1 MKKQRKSG
9 FMILT
14 RGKIIALLV
23 IMFPIAR
30 TAGGLL
36 DYYDEFIGLL
46 SICTIIALLIKKK
59 LDKQNRQI
67 LLCLTVITLIVI
79 LSNLYTH
86 YTVSFFAVIV
96 DILWLWKPFAT
107 FIAFQYFFKSEYQQ
121 RETVHNLLPFAK
133 FVVIFV
139 FSLSIIG
146 QFVNIGVTGTHSIL
160 GFKSFY
166 FFWHNGIQTGW
177 LIFGAL
183 MIIGASGIKK
193 RKFVNYL
200 IIGSV
205 PLVLT
210 TSANVMAWVFFA
222 FALFIMLNEKR
233 LFKWYYFLI
242 LGIGVVAFTFAD
254 VSKYLLS
261 DSVRMKFIKTAIS
274 LAKNYFPFGTGFA
287 LFGSDMAAR
296 YYSPVYRALGW
307 TSSWTLG
314 INGTLLNDNYFAMI
328 LGQFGIISFIIFGIM
343 LYLIF
348 KSSNTNSLN
357 RFERI
362 TVLASIITIIISMI
376 GSASSKTCMGVYV
389 YAVMGIIVSKNNFSN
404 ARMIDRKTN

>member
-1 MKKQRKSG
+1 
-9 FMILT
+9 
-14 RGKIIALLV
+14 
-23 IMFPIAR
+23 
-30 TAGGLL
+30 
-36 DYYDEFIGLL
+36 
-46 SICTIIALLIKKK
+46 
-59 LDKQNRQI
+59 
-67 LLCLTVITLIVI
+67 
-79 LSNLYTH
+79 
-86 YTVSFFAVIV
+86 
-96 DILWLWKPFAT
+96 
-107 FIAFQYFFKSEYQQ
+107 
-121 RETVHNLLPFAK
+121 
-133 FVVIFV
+133 
-139 FSLSIIG
+139 
-146 QFVNIGVTGTHSIL
+146 
-160 GFKSFY
+160 
-166 FFWHNGIQTGW
+166 
-177 LIFGAL
+177 
-183 MIIGASGIKK
+183 
-193 RKFVNYL
+193 
-200 IIGSV
+200 
-205 PLVLT
+205 
-210 TSANVMAWVFFA
+210 MAWVFFA